1 MLRFTASLL
10 PFVVTMLQ
18 PNLGLVLADNH
29 EVEMNR
35 ATRNLRGKRSNNDK
49 QELCFDLQK
58 RKLGDFGRQ
67 TVSVPAENVRWFL
80 KDQDVTRGA
89 CDFEDVE
96 ILSARQSKAID
107 FCAVIGGAKRGVAY
121 DMSAPR
127 FLRSY
132 LFERGVDRGECID
145 EMKTGEMVTN
155 THQAQDLNEMK
166 PLCFDLR
173 RGKFGGYGF
182 QTVEL
187 PAAFARYFLRDDNV
201 TSRPCDESGRLSRQ
215 EKTLVNFC
223 VHKGRSSA
231 GEEYILKA
239 PDFLDDYLFD
249 KNGVERGEC
258 SSSEAGKIIARYV
271 PDFKMEMNTAVASSK
286 RANPMMP

>member
-1 MLRFTASLL
+1 M
-10 PFVVTMLQ
+10 
-18 PNLGLVLADNH
+18 
-29 EVEMNR
+29 
-35 ATRNLRGKRSNNDK
+35 
-49 QELCFDLQK
+49 
-58 RKLGDFGRQ
+58 
-67 TVSVPAENVRWFL
+67 
-80 KDQDVTRGA
+80 TRGA

-96 ILSARQSKAID
+96 ILSARQSKPID
-107 FCAVIGGAKRGVAY
+107 FCAVIGGAKSGVAY

-155 THQAQDLNEMK
+155 THQAQDLNDLK

-187 PAAFARYFLRDDNV
+187 PAAFVRYFLRDDNV
-201 TSRPCDESGRLSRQ
+201 TMRPCDDESGRLSRQ
-215 EKTLVNFC
+215 EKTTVNFC

-231 GEEYILKA
+231 GEEYTLKA
-239 PDFLDDYLFD
+239 PDFLDDYLYTR
-249 KNGVERGEC
+249 GVYRGGC
-258 SSSEAGKIIARYV
+258 SSDKAGTIVARYV
-271 PDFKMEMNTAVASSK
+271 PDFQMKMNTAEKVEAPSE